1 MTGAPS
7 GGRGWLQAAL
17 WLTLAAV
24 ATVHFRDDR
33 VGRRTAETFAREWG
47 FDIRKPAYLEQV
59 QLEPSADLASGAMA
73 EAAVADE
80 IGRVRWSELDTR
92 EREAWLEALARRDE
106 MLGAAHALSLS
117 SVAANPGFPFHAYR
131 AGQLA
136 YLSDRRRGAEALK
149 RNRARWLEPLR
160 LTTRRA
166 PGFDAGWS
174 FLAGALVEAWPLL
187 TENEKGEG
195 RRVIRRAFLDPTMA
209 RQAFGAVAAELG
221 TADACALV
229 PDLPGPLA
237 AVQRQLAETGDVAAA
252 AAIRW
257 RWETAERRSRE
268 ADLARLELRAR
279 MGDADGLRAG
289 CRAFVNA
296 HSPLELDGQAGRRQ
310 AARLL
315 ELWPPDRA
323 GSWRRDER
331 AALLRYILDGRSEA
345 TSGEAVARA
354 AASLTGVPDPERAR
368 LALLAGD
375 RYGWESVLRES
386 KTLGS
391 LEWTTFLAEL
401 ARAELAGGRHRAARE
416 ALERIAPSARG
427 ECEALLVRREVA
439 EAEGDEAEAA
449 EADQRLSELRAPDFA
464 FDPSSGAS
472 SFSLC
477 VDPRADAGRVLR
489 LELVAITPALV
500 GWEVNGGRRGS
511 VVASASSLLDVPLDG
526 LQGRTVVSLTTLAG
540 PRPVLLSASRKAATE
555 APATSAR
562 VTEIAGTERLNSTSP

>member
-1 MTGAPS
+1 MR
-7 GGRGWLQAAL
+7 GGLQAAL
-17 WLTLAAV
+17 WLALAAL

-33 VGRRTAETFAREWG
+33 VGRTRAEAFAREWG
-47 FDIRKPAYLEQV
+47 FDVRKPAYLEQV

-80 IGRVRWSELDTR
+80 IGRVRWSELDAR
-92 EREAWLEALARRDE
+92 EREAWMEALARRDE
-106 MLGAAHALSLS
+106 MLGAAHALALS
-117 SVAANPGFPFHAYR
+117 AVAANPGFPFHAYR

-136 YLSDRRRGAEALK
+136 YLSDRRRGAESLK
-149 RNRARWLEPLR
+149 RDRARWLQPLR

-174 FLAGALVEAWPLL
+174 FLAGAMVEAWPLL
-187 TENEKGEG
+187 TDDERVEG
-195 RRVIRRAFLDPTMA
+195 RRVIRRAFLDPAMA

-221 TADACALV
+221 TDGASALV

-237 AVQRQLAETGDVAAA
+237 AVGRQVAETGDVTAA

-257 RWETAERRSRE
+257 RWEAAERRARE

-289 CRAFVNA
+289 CRAFVSA
-296 HSPLELDGQAGRRQ
+296 HSPLEMDGPAGRRQ

-315 ELWPPDRA
+315 ELWPPDTA
-323 GSWRRDER
+323 GSWRNDGR
-331 AALLRYILDGRSEA
+331 AALLRYVLDGRHESM
-345 TSGEAVARA
+345 SGEAVARA

-375 RYGWESVLRES
+375 RYGWEGVLRES

-391 LEWTTFLAEL
+391 LEWTSFLTEL
-401 ARAELAGGRHRAARE
+401 ARAELAGGRHQAARE

-427 ECEALLVRREVA
+427 ECEALLVRREIA

-449 EADQRLSELRAPDFA
+449 QADQRLAELRMPGPGVA
-464 FDPSSGAS
+464 PSSS
-472 SFSLC
+472 LTSLSLC
-477 VDPRADAGRVLR
+477 VDPRADSGQVLR
-489 LELVAITPALV
+489 LELVAPAPALI

-511 VVASASSLLDVPLDG
+511 VVVSGSALLDVPFDG
-526 LQGRTVVSLTTLAG
+526 LQGRVVVSVTSLAG
-540 PRPVLLSASRKAATE
+540 PRPVLISASRKAATE
-555 APATSAR
+555 APVTSAS
-562 VTEIAGTERLNSTSP
+562 VTEIAGTERSNSTRP

>member
-1 MTGAPS
+1 M
-7 GGRGWLQAAL
+7 RGWLQAAL
-17 WLTLAAV
+17 WLALAAV

-33 VGRRTAETFAREWG
+33 VGRRKAEDFAREWG
-47 FDIRKPAYLEQV
+47 FDVRKPAYLEQV

-80 IGRVRWSELDTR
+80 IGRVRWSELDAR

-106 MLGAAHALSLS
+106 MLGAAHALALS

-149 RNRARWLEPLR
+149 RDRARWLEPLR

-174 FLAGALVEAWPLL
+174 FLAAATVETWPLL
-187 TENEKGEG
+187 TDAERIEG
-195 RRVIRRAFLDPTMA
+195 RQVIRRAFLDPAMA

-229 PDLPGPLA
+229 PDLPGSLA
-237 AVQRQLAETGDVAAA
+237 AVQRKLAETGDVASA
-252 AAIRW
+252 AAIRR

-268 ADLARLELRAR
+268 ADLAHLELRAR
-279 MGDADGLRAG
+279 MGDSDGLRAG
-289 CRAFVNA
+289 CRAFVEA
-296 HSPLELDGQAGRRQ
+296 HSPFELDGEAGRRQ

-323 GSWRRDER
+323 GSWRRDGR

-345 TSGEAVARA
+345 MSGEAVARA
-354 AASLTGVPDPERAR
+354 ASSLTGVPDAERAR

-401 ARAELAGGRHRAARE
+401 ARTELAGGRHRAARE
-416 ALERIAPSARG
+416 ALERIAPSAHG
-427 ECEALLVRREVA
+427 ECEALLVRREIA
-439 EAEGDEAEAA
+439 EAGSDEAEAG
-449 EADQRLSELRAPDFA
+449 EADRRLSELRAPDFA

-472 SFSLC
+472 RFSLC
-477 VDPRADAGRVLR
+477 VDPRADAGQVLR

-511 VVASASSLLDVPLDG
+511 VVASGPSLLDVPLDG
-526 LQGRTVVSLTTLAG
+526 LQGRAVVSLTTLAG
-540 PRPVLLSASRKAATE
+540 PRSVFLSASRRAATE
-555 APATSAR
+555 APATSAS
-562 VTEIAGTERLNSTSP
+562 VTEIAGIERSNSTSP

>member
-1 MTGAPS
+1 M
-7 GGRGWLQAAL
+7 RGWLQAAL

-24 ATVHFRDDR
+24 AMVHFRDDR
-33 VGRRTAETFAREWG
+33 VGRRRAEAFAREWG
-47 FDIRKPAYLEQV
+47 FDVRKPAYLEQV

-80 IGRVRWSELDTR
+80 IGRVRWSELDPR

-106 MLGAAHALSLS
+106 MLEAAHALALS
-117 SVAANPGFPFHAYR
+117 AVAANPGFAFHAYR

-149 RNRARWLEPLR
+149 RDRSRWLEPLR

-174 FLAGALVEAWPLL
+174 FLAGAMVEAWPLL
-187 TENEKGEG
+187 TDDEKGEG
-195 RRVIRRAFLDPTMA
+195 RRVIRRAFLDPAMA

-252 AAIRW
+252 AAIRG
-257 RWETAERRSRE
+257 RWEIAERKSRE

-289 CRAFVNA
+289 CRAFVSA

-315 ELWPPDRA
+315 ELWPSDRA
-323 GSWRRDER
+323 GSWRRDGR
-331 AALLRYILDGRSEA
+331 AVLLRYILDGRSEA

-427 ECEALLVRREVA
+427 ECEALLVRREIA

-489 LELVAITPALV
+489 LELVAMTPALV